1 VRIGRED
8 LPPCRLCFV
17 GAARSEVEG
26 CRVTIDADRRED
38 HLLRRLDRAGLR
50 VGAETVVAY
59 ALPDR

>member
-1 VRIGRED
+1 
-8 LPPCRLCFV
+8 
-17 GAARSEVEG
+17 
-26 CRVTIDADRRED
+26 VTIDADRRED